1 MGYQDATSGRT
12 SPSVADKKKKRTRI
26 KVSLKNINQKENTGT
41 YRDIHEFY
49 KKIMIMK
56 PGGNAIKGSAR
67 EKRVR

>member
-1 MGYQDATSGRT
+1 MLLDR
-12 SPSVADKKKKRTRI
+12 VADKKKKGREKRTRI

-56 PGGNAIKGSAR
+56 RR
-67 EKRVR
+67 ECDKRQCERGTR